1 MKELFMDAH
10 DQLIEEYLELHPKA
24 TEAQAYK
31 ATAEKAYQ
39 RMTNNIADRIDYLRQ
54 CAKDDR
60 L

>member
-1 MKELFMDAH
+1 MKELFIDAH
-10 DQLIEEYLELHPKA
+10 DQLIEEYLEEHPKA

-31 ATAEKAYQ
+31 ATADKAYR
-39 RMTNNIADRIDYLRQ
+39 RMTDNIADRIDYLRQ